1 MAWAFLFFA
10 MDRFCRQEYLTPSMP
25 ASAVRS
31 AFARCVMIFLQNALR
46 ACGKLSQPGLPKAPL
61 AGSDEASDNNNIA
74 SQTRLAASGQE
85 VR

>member
-1 MAWAFLFFA
+1 
-10 MDRFCRQEYLTPSMP
+10 
-25 ASAVRS
+25 
-31 AFARCVMIFLQNALR
+31 CVMIFLQNAPH